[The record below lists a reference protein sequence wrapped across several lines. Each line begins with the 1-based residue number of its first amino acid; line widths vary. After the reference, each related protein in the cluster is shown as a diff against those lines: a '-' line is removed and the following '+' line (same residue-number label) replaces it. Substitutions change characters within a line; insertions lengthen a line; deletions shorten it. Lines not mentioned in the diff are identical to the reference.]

1 MKKWE
6 YEVIT
11 VQATNIKGDSPFS
24 ITHVLNEAGAQGGE
38 LVRMELRPMGLEEF
52 YECILKRE
60 KKYYSSRSDLMN

>member
-11 VQATNIKGDSPFS
+11 VQASNANDAAQKK
-24 ITHVLNEAGAQGGE
+24 ITHVLNEAGAHGWE
-38 LVRMELRPMGLEEF
+38 LVRMELRPMGPEEF

-60 KKYYSSRSDLMN
+60 KKFYSSRSDLMN